1 LEGELASLACAH
13 SLTVSKEDPVAILSW
28 TKDENVAL
36 LTMSNGENRHN
47 LAFATAM
54 NAALDEIVADTSVQA
69 LILTSSDEKN
79 FSQGVDVEWTA
90 TSFNKGEVQ
99 QIKQFLHGMNEVF
112 KKLMLAPM
120 PTIAAING
128 HAYGA
133 GSVITC
139 ACDFRF
145 MRADRGFFC
154 FPEIDLGIPFFIG
167 MNAFVKKAI
176 PNYKFI
182 EMQFTGNRYTAPELE
197 QHHIIRKACANKEE
211 LMKES
216 LAFAK
221 TFHKKRGIFSEMKKR
236 LYRDIIEIMDTVD
249 PSVSIETLTIMIPD

>member
-1 LEGELASLACAH
+1 
-13 SLTVSKEDPVAILSW
+13 VAILSW
-28 TKDENVAL
+28 TKDENVAI
-36 LTMSNGENRHN
+36 LTMSNGENRQN

-54 NAALDEIVADTSVQA
+54 NTALDEIVADASVQA
-69 LILTSSDEKN
+69 LVITSSDEKN
-79 FSQGVDVEWTA
+79 FSQGVDVQWTA
-90 TSFNKGEVQ
+90 TSFQKGEVQ
-99 QIKQFLHGMNEVF
+99 HIKQFLYGMNEVF
-112 KKLMLAPM
+112 KKLMLIPM

-128 HAYGA
+128 HAYGN
-133 GSVITC
+133 GSILAC

-154 FPEIDLGIPFFIG
+154 FPEVNVGIPFFVG

-197 QHHIIRKACANKEE
+197 QHHVIRKACANKEE

-216 LAFAK
+216 LAFAR
-221 TFHKKRGIFSEMKKR
+221 TFQKKRGIFGEMKKR
-236 LYRDIIEIMDTVD
+236 MYRDIIEIMDKVD
-249 PSVSIETLTIMIPD
+249 PVVSVETLVIMIPD

>member
-1 LEGELASLACAH
+1 M
-13 SLTVSKEDPVAILSW
+13 TILSW
-28 TKDENVAL
+28 TKDENIAV
-36 LTMSNGENRHN
+36 LTMSNGENRQN

-54 NAALDEIVADTSVQA
+54 NTALDEIVADTSVQA

-79 FSQGVDVEWTA
+79 FSQGVDVQWTA
-90 TSFNKGEVQ
+90 TSFQNGEVQ
-99 QIKQFLHGMNEVF
+99 QIKKFLYGMNEVF
-112 KKLMLAPM
+112 KKLMLVPM

-128 HAYGA
+128 HAYGNGA
-133 GSVITC
+133 ILSC

-154 FPEIDLGIPFFIG
+154 FPEVNVGIPFFVG

-176 PNYKFI
+176 PNYKFV
-182 EMQFTGNRYTAPELE
+182 EMQFSGNRYAAPELE
-197 QHHIIRKACANKEE
+197 QHHIIRKACANREE

-221 TFHKKRGIFSEMKKR
+221 TFQKKRGILGEMKKR
-236 LYRDIIEIMDTVD
+236 MYRDIIEIMDTVD
-249 PSVSIETLTIMIPD
+249 TSVSIETLTIMIPD